1 MSLIKAVKR
10 GETGLQAQVALGR
23 IALDLA
29 GHCDVLL
36 IGCSELSLIA
46 AGVTVP
52 CVDSLD
58 VQAQAIV
65 NFATSAAC

>member
-10 GETGLQAQVALGR
+10 GETGAHSQAALAR

-29 GHCDVLL
+29 NQAELL
-36 IGCSELSLIA
+36 LVGCSELSVIA
-46 AGVTVP
+46 AGITAP
-52 CVDSLD
+52 FVDSLD

-65 NFATSAAC
+65 NFATSSA